1 MNNSKKIYLGYNSI
15 KNLSKVL
22 YDLKAKEIFLV
33 CGKNS
38 FTKSGAESVINS
50 LQSKFNFSR
59 FSDFS
64 PNPKIEDV
72 QKGCDL
78 FNKKKFDV
86 ILSIGGGSSI
96 DISKLI
102 KGLSG
107 TIEEKVN
114 SVIVNK
120 SDPKNIPLITVPTTL
135 GSGSESTHF
144 AVVYVDKKKYSLS
157 HNLLLP
163 NYVILDP
170 SLSLS
175 NSRYNKASA
184 GMDALCQAIESLW
197 SVNSTTES
205 RSYSKEA
212 IILLREYLVE
222 SVNSPNKL
230 NTLKVAEASNLAG
243 RAINIAKTT
252 APHALSYLFAE
263 KLGISHGHAVSLTM
277 PYFIRYNSAYETHE
291 TKLLLE
297 KESLKMHMQTLYN
310 CFGVNSSL
318 DCSKKFISI
327 CNDLKLQNV
336 LHKIKSKEMLKNLV
350 DNLNIERAKNNPVL
364 IDKEHLI
371 FSIYE

>member
-1 MNNSKKIYLGYNSI
+1 MNNSKYFYLSYNSI
-15 KNLSKVL
+15 KNLPKVL
-22 YDLKAKEIFLV
+22 NDLKAKEVFLV
-33 CGKNS
+33 CGKSS

-78 FNKKKFDV
+78 FNKKKYDV
-86 ILSIGGGSSI
+86 ILSIGGGSAI

-107 TIEEKVN
+107 TIEEKVS
-114 SVIVNK
+114 SVIANK
-120 SDPKNIPLITVPTTL
+120 SDPKDIPIITVPTTL

-197 SVNSTTES
+197 SVNSTFES
-205 RSYSKEA
+205 RTYSEEA
-212 IILLREYLVE
+212 IILLRENLVE
-222 SVNSPNKL
+222 SVNSPNKS
-230 NTLKVAEASNLAG
+230 NTLKVAKASNLAG

-277 PYFIRYNSAYETHE
+277 PYFINYNSGYETHK
-291 TKLLLE
+291 TKLQLE
-297 KESLKMHMQTLYN
+297 KETLKKRMQKLYES
-310 CFGVNSSL
+310 FGVNNSL
-318 DCSKKFISI
+318 DCSTRFISI
-327 CNDLKLQNV
+327 CNELKLQNV
-336 LHKIKSKEMLKNLV
+336 LHEIESREKLINIV
-350 DNLNIERAKNNPVL
+350 DNLNVERAKNNPVL
-364 IDKEHLI
+364 IDKAHLI
-371 FSIYE
+371 NSIYG